1 MPSVTRSR
9 KDSLQQSAK
18 RREAIEQS
26 LVDATNELVAGG
38 QSFTEISV
46 NELARTAGISR
57 STFYVYFRDKGDLV
71 GRISQ
76 QMTNELIVATSCWI
90 PFAEKAVWAD
100 IRQTVLNLMSVY
112 ERHGALMAAL
122 IETAA
127 YDAEVAE
134 LSRQMMSRLV
144 DQIRVGYDRIAAAD
158 KHNPVGN
165 IDVVKVLPFMLE
177 RCCYFY
183 ARGRPAS
190 ELEWLSE
197 SMTQV
202 LWSSLYHPEITADK
216 SAPASLLA

>member
-1 MPSVTRSR
+1 MPSVTRNR
-9 KDSLQQSAK
+9 KDSPQQSAK

-26 LVDATNELVAGG
+26 LVNATNELVAGG

-90 PFAEKAVWAD
+90 PYAEKAVWAD

-134 LSRQMMSRLV
+134 LSRQMMTRLV
-144 DQIRVGYDRIAAAD
+144 DQIRVGYDRITAD
-158 KHNPVGN
+158 NKHNPVGN
-165 IDVVKVLPFMLE
+165 GDVVKVLPFMLE

-190 ELEWLSE
+190 ELEWLAE

-202 LWSSLYHPEITADK
+202 LWSSLYNPELMPDK
-216 SAPASLLA
+216 SAPPSMVG